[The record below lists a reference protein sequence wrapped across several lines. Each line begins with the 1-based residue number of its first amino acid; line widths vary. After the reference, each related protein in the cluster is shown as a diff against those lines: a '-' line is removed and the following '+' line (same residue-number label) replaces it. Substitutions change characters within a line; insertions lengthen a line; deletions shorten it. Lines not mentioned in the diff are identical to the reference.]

1 MKSEKKKRNTELFVQ
16 TLKGLIIVKHVFQE
30 MCSCPTCQPYVIFP
44 HPPDLLGTKDL
55 FYQVELSMDFWQV
68 HCETDFWFT
77 NIRKQSGRMAH
88 ADHQG
93 SGRCACEGPPHRH
106 ISFQEILLGGG
117 RMQKGHTGPI
127 TSPGTQAAPAVYAD
141 TSKVDNARSTQKH
154 KDENGEVNMGHNP
167 TRAI

>member
-30 MCSCPTCQPYVIFP
+30 MCSCPTCHPYVIFP
-44 HPPDLLGTKDL
+44 HPPDLLETKDL

-93 SGRCACEGPPHRH
+93 RGGVPVRDLH
-106 ISFQEILLGGG
+106 IDTSASKRSFLVEVGC
-117 RMQKGHTGPI
+117 RKD
-127 TSPGTQAAPAVYAD
+127 TQAP
-141 TSKVDNARSTQKH
+141 SPHLGHRLLQPSTRIPPK
-154 KDENGEVNMGHNP
+154 
-167 TRAI
+167 